1 MASHQRVKQQEI
13 DRRNEA
19 GRKSETTVSPAKPKG
34 KKPVQ
39 KKVRADGE
47 ETDHH
52 WRVAFADRVK
62 RRRQHLQYRIGNK
75 TDCVKFQCAGS
86 LARHLFV
93 KSSVLVDHAN
103 DGRRKHRQSNR
114 RWNGKQKC
122 KPDPTSE
129 NSAELVHVTN
139 GRAFRYQRQS
149 NGSN

>member
-62 RRRQHLQYRIGNK
+62 RRRQHLQYRIRNK
-75 TDCVKFQCAGS
+75 TNCVKFQCAGRP
-86 LARHLFV
+86 ARQWFGQ
-93 KSSVLVDHAN
+93 SPVLVCH
-103 DGRRKHRQSNR
+103 
-114 RWNGKQKC
+114 
-122 KPDPTSE
+122 T
-129 NSAELVHVTN
+129 
-139 GRAFRYQRQS
+139 
-149 NGSN
+149 